1 MRWIFRFA
9 VLAYL
14 ALGSA
19 VYGAPQQSFA
29 QFLNEFEQKAVAAG
43 IPKSVYRAVTKGLE
57 ADPSIKVAQGSQPEF
72 EKPIWSYL
80 DQRITADRIKRGR
93 AAFAQNRQL
102 FERVGAAYGV
112 DPYMLAAIW
121 GVETD
126 YGAIMSND
134 RYFKPVL
141 RSLFSLVHQRR
152 GRVKL
157 DEAELISALRIYAQG
172 EAPKGGLKGS
182 WAGALGHLQ
191 IMPGAFLTHGTDFDG
206 DGKRDPHGSLGDAL
220 ASSAKWLLGIG
231 YLPGQDWGYE
241 VTLPNDFDY
250 MLAGRTQFRPISFFA
265 SRGVERVKSRAFGNT
280 DELVFLYVP
289 AGANGPKF
297 LMTKNYLALKGYN
310 FADSYALAVAHLT
323 DRLKGAGPFVD
334 DWPRGAKF
342 LNRQQRI
349 ELQTKLTRLGFYND
363 KLDGRFGPISQD
375 ALRQWQIQNGQL
387 ADGFATIE
395 VYNRVMKSN

>member
-1 MRWIFRFA
+1 LRTAFSFA
-9 VLAYL
+9 VTIYL
-14 ALGSA
+14 VFAGA
-19 VYGAPQQSFA
+19 AIAAPQESFA
-29 QFLNEFEQKAVAAG
+29 QFLINFEKKAVSAG
-43 IPKSVYRAVTKGLE
+43 IPKSVYRAATKDLKP
-57 ADPSIKVAQGSQPEF
+57 DPAIKVAQGSQPEF
-72 EKPIWSYL
+72 ERPIWSYL
-80 DQRITADRIKRGR
+80 DKRITSDRIKRGR
-93 AAFAQNRQL
+93 AAFKRNEPL
-102 FERVGAAYGV
+102 FKRIGAVYGV

-126 YGAIMSND
+126 YGAIMNND

-157 DEAELISALRIYAQG
+157 DEFELIAALRIYAQG

-206 DGKRDPHGSLGDAL
+206 DGHRDPHGSLGDAL

-231 YLPGQDWGYE
+231 YQPGHDWGYE
-241 VTLPNDFDY
+241 VVMPKGFDY
-250 MLAGRTQFRPISFFA
+250 MLAGRTKFRPVSFFA
-265 SRGVERVKSRAFGNT
+265 ERGIKRAKSRKFGDTN
-280 DELVFLYVP
+280 EQVFLYVP
-289 AGANGPKF
+289 AGATGPKF

-323 DRLKGAGPFVD
+323 DRLKGAGPFVQ
-334 DWPRGAKF
+334 DWPRATKF

-349 ELQTKLTRLGFYND
+349 DLQRRLTKLGHYKD

-375 ALRQWQIQNGQL
+375 ALRNWQAKHGHL
-387 ADGFATIE
+387 ADGFATID
-395 VYNRVMKSN
+395 VYNAVMK